1 MSIIYP
7 EADASTVD
15 KEATRI
21 SLLSERPVDTEKTKE
36 FWSNSGTET
45 DAELFLKDYR
55 SSAEAKLNT
64 LWSKAATL
72 TDEQKETQL
81 ELETILSVPFDIQL
95 DKIVNMGTLRPIL
108 DEYAPGKERKSF
120 LEKYA
125 PIFLEG
131 LEMEHLVP
139 DPDGAIG
146 IEDLSGSLR
155 DEFSKEWTPEAGGQ
169 EPRFSIRMVAY
180 GTDEYGTSRSERSR
194 ELYRLWN
201 EHKVNRA
208 KFEEK
213 LFKKGMYVG
222 IEEDGT
228 LPNHIKNQRERIQ
241 KRLEKQAE
249 GKTPSGS

>member
-7 EADASTVD
+7 EADASSVD

-21 SLLSERPVDTEKTKE
+21 SLLFERPVDTEKTKE

-64 LWSKAATL
+64 LWSEAATL

-95 DKIVNMGTLRPIL
+95 DKLVNMGTLRPIL

-131 LEMEHLVP
+131 LEMEHLIP

-155 DEFSKEWTPEAGGQ
+155 DEFSKEWTPEAGRQ

-180 GTDEYGTSRSERSR
+180 GTDEYGTSRAERSR

-228 LPNHIKNQRERIQ
+228 LPNYIKSQRERIQ

-249 GKTPSGS
+249 GKTKR